1 MRQWTNKHQIIFF
14 QRIGFR
20 PNGIRDTTE
29 YAVAPKMLTNSIMSH
44 SPCAG
49 SGTRDTFFTPD
60 NQSYNCHAFLN
71 INEMP

>member
-1 MRQWTNKHQIIFF
+1 
-14 QRIGFR
+14 
-20 PNGIRDTTE
+20 
-29 YAVAPKMLTNSIMSH
+29 MLTNSIMSH

-60 NQSYNCHAFLN
+60 NQSYNYHAFLN